1 MKLSKRIE
9 NLPPYLFV
17 QISKKIAEKRAKGE
31 EVISFAIGDPDLPT
45 PKHILA
51 ELCKAAED
59 PSNHRYPETEG
70 MPVLRKAMAEW
81 YKKRFGVKLNPDTE
95 ILPLIGSK
103 EGIGHAA
110 WCFLDPGDIAL
121 VPNPAYPVYAISSQL
136 AGADVFNMPLNKEN
150 NFLPDF
156 NTIPEDIL
164 LKAKVLW
171 INYPNNPTGAVAD
184 LDFFKKAADFAAKH
198 NLAVCHDGP
207 YSEIAFDGYKPV
219 SFLEAEGA
227 KDVGIEFHSLS
238 KSYNMTGWRIGM
250 AVGNAKMIDALR
262 RFKSNLDSGIPQAIQ
277 LMAIAALKGS
287 QEVINHNC
295 AVYQRRR
302 DRLVKA
308 LHNIG
313 MEVTAPKASLYIW
326 APVPE
331 GYTSASFA
339 TELLDKTGVVV
350 TPGTGYGTAGEGY
363 IRLSLTVPDEQLEKG
378 ITKLSGYKR
387 NTFS

>member
-1 MKLSKRIE
+1 
-9 NLPPYLFV
+9 
-17 QISKKIAEKRAKGE
+17 
-31 EVISFAIGDPDLPT
+31 
-45 PKHILA
+45 
-51 ELCKAAED
+51 
-59 PSNHRYPETEG
+59 
-70 MPVLRKAMAEW
+70 
-81 YKKRFGVKLNPDTE
+81 
-95 ILPLIGSK
+95 
-103 EGIGHAA
+103 
-110 WCFLDPGDIAL
+110 
-121 VPNPAYPVYAISSQL
+121 
-136 AGADVFNMPLNKEN
+136 
-150 NFLPDF
+150 
-156 NTIPEDIL
+156 
-164 LKAKVLW
+164 
-171 INYPNNPTGAVAD
+171 
-184 LDFFKKAADFAAKH
+184 
-198 NLAVCHDGP
+198 
-207 YSEIAFDGYKPV
+207 
-219 SFLEAEGA
+219 
-227 KDVGIEFHSLS
+227 
-238 KSYNMTGWRIGM
+238 
-250 AVGNAKMIDALR
+250 
-262 RFKSNLDSGIPQAIQ
+262 
-277 LMAIAALKGS
+277 MAITALKGS

>member
-81 YKKRFGVKLNPDTE
+81 YEKRFGVKLNPDTE

-121 VPNPAYPVYAISSQL
+121 VPNPAYPVYAICSQL

-156 NTIPEDIL
+156 NTIPKDIL

>member
-81 YKKRFGVKLNPDTE
+81 YEKRFGVKLNPDTE

-121 VPNPAYPVYAISSQL
+121 VPNPAYPVYAICSQL

-156 NTIPEDIL
+156 NTIPKDIL

-277 LMAIAALKGS
+277 LMAITALKGS